1 MDIVFRP
8 LNDEEKEFVQIH
20 KWCQNNYVYEWFEQR
35 ILSLDEIRNKYK
47 NKLKEGK
54 QSLFIIQCNNKDI
67 GLLQLYKF
75 ENDINLKELEQYN
88 NIYEYDLFIGEE
100 DYLSKGIGHKIIN
113 LINKEIYSKYN
124 ADAIILR
131 PFKRNIRAI
140 NCYKKCNFILINEY
154 KDKDTIGNTEIISVM
169 LNKKRMND

>member
-54 QSLFIIQCNNKDI
+54 QLLFIIQCNNKDI

-75 ENDINLKELEQYN
+75 ENDINLKELEQYK

-100 DYLSKGIGHKIIN
+100 DYLSKGIGPKIIN

-131 PFKRNIRAI
+131 PFKRNIRAV
-140 NCYKKCNFILINEY
+140 NCYKKCNFVLLNEY